1 MEQME
6 CWNTGEKV
14 SPASLV
20 LPLVRRSQSGIVSFT
35 VSPTQ
40 SVRHRHSGIDVSPV
54 PLVTEQSGSAQ
65 LRGVI
70 KTKPENAYMF
80 SIFDFKEGPTK
91 DQLFRGPL
99 STIFVFTACLS
110 ENQLIP

>member
-65 LRGVI
+65 LWEMVHIATMYLVSVLCSFAG
-70 KTKPENAYMF
+70 
-80 SIFDFKEGPTK
+80 
-91 DQLFRGPL
+91 
-99 STIFVFTACLS
+99 
-110 ENQLIP
+110 